1 MNLALP
7 SPRNIIARIAEIRPY
22 SRNTRTH
29 SPYQIE
35 QIVASIRE
43 FGFTNPVLV
52 DEQNTLIAGHGRL
65 LAAQKLSL
73 AEVPAVVLE
82 GLSEPQKQALRIA
95 DNKLALNAGW
105 DDDLLRTELLDLRD
119 GGFDLALTGFG
130 EDELADLFADRTE
143 GLTDPDDVPEP
154 PAEPISKPGD
164 VWLLGN
170 HRLVCGDATNEVDV
184 SLCLGAVRPHLMV
197 TDPPYGVDYDPD
209 WRNRADRANGKPYGA
224 SAIGLVENDTRGDWR
239 DAWALFPGEVI
250 YAWHPPGAMQI
261 EHHAALVAAGFDVRM
276 QIIWAKSHF
285 PIGRGNYH
293 LQHEP
298 CWYAVRNNAHWQ
310 GDRKQTTLWQIDK
323 PVKSETGHS
332 AQKPVECMRR
342 PIENNSSPGQA
353 VYDPFVGSG
362 TTIIAAEMTGRVC
375 HAIEISPQ
383 YVDVAV
389 LRWQNFTGKTAT
401 KPDGTAFGAEHERQR
416 PPTRADQVSADA

>member
-342 PIENNSSPGQA
+342 PIVNNSA
-353 VYDPFVGSG
+353 KAELIYEPFAGSG
-362 TTIIAAEMTGRVC
+362 STLIAAESVGRAC
-375 HAIEISPQ
+375 RAIEI
-383 YVDVAV
+383 DRRRRRDD
-389 LRWQNFTGKTAT
+389 L
-401 KPDGTAFGAEHERQR
+401 
-416 PPTRADQVSADA
+416 